1 MQTKRI
7 RPCVLLLF
15 IGLSSLLKVTAQV
28 QNNTII
34 SVNDDTALFVSSN
47 AGNFTFGGSSTTKTT
62 RTTGHYGRIT
72 FASGI
77 STNNATNT
85 NYLDGYVRTLGT
97 TAFIMPIGQS
107 GVYAPAIVVPTT
119 SNGVDGAYYHA
130 NPSSIGAALNSAI
143 TTISAVEY
151 WDING
156 SIADATISLSWSAS
170 SNVTSITG
178 SDLSNLTI
186 VGWNGTEWAEIPS
199 TLDTTSFLGSASTL
213 TSGSI
218 TSTAAVDLNSYHYFT
233 LAYKGYVCP
242 PIVTSSGITKT
253 WNGTSWSPSSPTIT
267 DPVVINAPYSG
278 NLACNSLVL
287 NSDITIADGEAVDIV
302 YGVTGTGKIV
312 MASEASVIQRD
323 NTASAPTIQ
332 MTKKTRSLRRDD
344 YTYFGTP
351 IAGNFFTQLHNNTTS
366 IGNYADMLDGFYKYH
381 SGPLNAGQIYYW
393 DTLNGITTGKGY
405 IAKVKNFGPFLNNYT
420 YSDAIN
426 VSLSGTANNGD
437 IPVTIITDPAHPDEE
452 GSHNLLANPYPC
464 AIDGDMFLRENSAI
478 DGVIYIWQAKTFPQ
492 GTTGYYVQSDYIA
505 YTKAGVVYPIPGTVP
520 DSFNG
525 KIASD
530 QGFVVLGLVNNGS
543 VTFTNCMRMSTNNN
557 QFNKFTS
564 TQEPTVYNRYKLNLS
579 GDNGVFSQILIGYYP
594 EATLGYDRMYDAGRN
609 SVSSAQLFS
618 ILDNSDKQLAINARP
633 LFANTDVV
641 TLGISKD
648 TTDNQTFTIDIQ
660 EQEGIFQNNATTV
673 YLHDKLL
680 AVYHDFAT
688 GSYTFS
694 TNSDTLLDRFEV
706 VYQNTALSNATFSNN
721 NVFAN
726 LNNSVLTINSSS
738 EMQNVKLF
746 DITGR
751 EIENYSIDC
760 KKSITKPFNH
770 AQGVYIATIVFTNG
784 STATAK
790 LINQ

>member
-7 RPCVLLLF
+7 GHCVLFIF
-15 IGLSSLLKVTAQV
+15 IGLSSLLNVTAQV

-34 SVNDDTALFVSSN
+34 SILDDTSLYLSSN
-47 AGNFTFGGSSTTKTT
+47 AGNFTFGGSSITTTT
-62 RTTGHYGRIT
+62 RTAGHYGRVIFDT
-72 FASGI
+72 AI
-77 STNNATNT
+77 SANNAANT

-107 GVYAPAIVVPTT
+107 GVYAPAKVIPTT
-119 SNGVDGAYYHA
+119 TDGVDGAYYSS
-130 NPSSIGAALNSAI
+130 NPSTIGAALNAAI
-143 TTISAVEY
+143 TTLSAVEY

-156 SIADATISLSWSAS
+156 AIADATISLSWSAS
-170 SNVTSITG
+170 SNVTTLTG

-186 VGWNGTEWAEIPS
+186 AGWNGSQWTEIPS
-199 TLDTTSFLGSASTL
+199 TLDVTSFLGTASTL

-218 TSTAAVDLNSYHYFT
+218 TSTAAVDLNTYHYFT

-242 PIVTSSGITKT
+242 PIVTSSGVTKT
-253 WNGTSWSPSSPTIT
+253 WNGSSWSPSSPTIT

-278 NLACNSLVL
+278 NLACNSLIL
-287 NSDITIADGEAVDIV
+287 NSDITIANGEAVDIV
-302 YGVTGTGKIV
+302 YGVTGSGKII
-312 MASEASVIQRD
+312 MASEASVTQRD
-323 NTASAPTIQ
+323 NTAPAPSIQ
-332 MTKKTRSLRRDD
+332 MTKQTRSLRRDD

-351 IAGNFFTQLHNNTTS
+351 IAGNFNSQLGNNYTS
-366 IGNYADMLDGFYKYH
+366 VGNNSNILDGFYKYH
-381 SGPLNAGQIYYW
+381 SGPLAQGQIYYW
-393 DTLNGITTGKGY
+393 DPLNAITTGKGY
-405 IAKVKNFGPFLNNYT
+405 IAKVKNYGPFLNNYT
-420 YSDAIN
+420 YSDYIN
-426 VSLSGTANNGD
+426 IPLNGIANNGD
-437 IPVTIITDPAHPDEE
+437 VPVTIITDPAHPNEE

-464 AIDGDMFLRENSAI
+464 AIDGNTFLTDNTSI
-478 DGVIYIWQAKTFPQ
+478 DGVIYIWQSKTNPI
-492 GTTGYYVQSDYIA
+492 GTTGYYMQSDYIA

-520 DSFNG
+520 NSFNG

-530 QGFVVLGLVNNGS
+530 QGFVVLGLVNNS
-543 VTFTNCMRMSTNNN
+543 TVTFTNCMRMTNNNN

-618 ILDNSDKQLAINARP
+618 ILDNSDRQLAINARP
-633 LFANTDVV
+633 LFVNSDVV
-641 TLGISKD
+641 TLGVSKD

-680 AVYHDFAT
+680 AVYHDFAS

-706 VYQNTALSNATFSNN
+706 VYQNTALSNTNFSNN

-726 LNNSVLTINSSS
+726 LNNSVLTINASSDM
-738 EMQNVKLF
+738 ENVKLF

-751 EIENYSIDC
+751 EIENYAIDS
-760 KKSITKPFNH
+760 KKSISKPFNH
-770 AQGVYIATIVFTNG
+770 AQGVYIARILFSDG
-784 STATAK
+784 SAATAK